1 MAKTLQE
8 WIEEDVSP
16 FRDKS
21 IRWLS
26 ESHFF
31 RDPSR
36 PLVSD
41 PTYFFAP
48 ADGIVLYQ
56 RRVEPDRRIIGIK
69 GRNFTLRDAMR
80 DPTYDRECLVIGI
93 FMTFF
98 DVHVNRV
105 PYSGRLSYRELEP
118 IDTYNYPMLEVEKA
132 LLDELRVRTDKAVYL
147 HNNQRVLNR
156 VYASDLGQWYYI
168 LQIADFDVD
177 SILPFELKQNRPYKQ
192 NQRFSQIRYGSQVDL
207 IVPISERFQFTP
219 LQSVGVHVE
228 AGVDPLIRIDPMP
241 GEPGAKEGDH
251 E

>member
-1 MAKTLQE
+1 MAKALQE
-8 WIEEDVSP
+8 WIEEDVSE
-16 FRDKS
+16 FRGKS

-41 PTYFFAP
+41 PSYFFAP
-48 ADGIVLYQ
+48 ADGIILYQ
-56 RRVEPDRRIIGIK
+56 RRVRPDRRIVGIK

-80 DPTYDRECLVIGI
+80 DPTYDRESLVIGI

-105 PYSGRLSYRELEP
+105 PYSGRLSYKELEP
-118 IDTYNYPMLEVEKA
+118 IDTYNYPMLEVETA
-132 LLDELRVRTDKAVYL
+132 LLDELRVKTDG
-147 HNNQRVLNR
+147 
-156 VYASDLGQWYYI
+156 GQWYYI

-177 SILPFELKQNRPYKQ
+177 SILPFELKQNRPFKQ

-207 IVPISERFQFTP
+207 VIPLSEFFEFTP
-219 LQSVGVHVE
+219 LQCVGMHVE
-228 AGVDPLIRIDPMP
+228 AGVDPLIRIDRKT
-241 GEPGAKEGDH
+241 GASGAKERNH

>member
-1 MAKTLQE
+1 MAKALQE
-8 WIEEDVSP
+8 WIEEDVSE
-16 FRDKS
+16 FRGKS

-41 PTYFFAP
+41 PSYFFAP
-48 ADGIVLYQ
+48 ADGIILYQ
-56 RRVEPDRRIIGIK
+56 RRVRPDRRIVGIK

-80 DPTYDRECLVIGI
+80 DPTYDRESLVIGI

-105 PYSGRLSYRELEP
+105 PYSGRLSYKELEP
-118 IDTYNYPMLEVEKA
+118 IDTYNYPMLEVETA
-132 LLDELRVRTDKAVYL
+132 LLDELRVKTDGATYL

-156 VYASDLGQWYYI
+156 VYATDLGQWYYI

-177 SILPFELKQNRPYKQ
+177 SILPFELKQNRPFKQ

-207 IVPISERFQFTP
+207 VIPLSEFFEFTP
-219 LQSVGVHVE
+219 LQCVGMHVE
-228 AGVDPLIRIDPMP
+228 AGVDPLIRIDRKT
-241 GEPGAKEGDH
+241 GASGAKERNH